1 MKDLWIQR
9 RGLLCRTKKAHNK
22 KFPNNGKAKSS
33 WLVGTLKCSHCG
45 YSIQLNIQHNKER
58 TKTWR
63 YLIDFGFF
71 TRNGCKRRSLK
82 TRLGEVEEAVYM
94 AMCEKIKSL
103 EIARHEEDIPD
114 AETESLKAE
123 ILKYDDDIRKLMDK
137 LPDADEILFAYIQKR
152 VKEFH
157 KAKSQLESK
166 LQTKYRKHKAIDT
179 NPLKEPLKNWD
190 SLTIEEKHEV
200 AVMMI
205 DAVYVSDEDGIHVQ
219 FCI

>member
-1 MKDLWIQR
+1 
-9 RGLLCRTKKAHNK
+9 
-22 KFPNNGKAKSS
+22 
-33 WLVGTLKCSHCG
+33 
-45 YSIQLNIQHNKER
+45 
-58 TKTWR
+58 
-63 YLIDFGFF
+63 
-71 TRNGCKRRSLK
+71 
-82 TRLGEVEEAVYM
+82 M

-103 EIARHEEDIPD
+103 EVAKHEEDTPD

-166 LQTKYRKHKAIDT
+166 LQTKFRKHKAIDT

>member
-1 MKDLWIQR
+1 
-9 RGLLCRTKKAHNK
+9 
-22 KFPNNGKAKSS
+22 
-33 WLVGTLKCSHCG
+33 
-45 YSIQLNIQHNKER
+45 
-58 TKTWR
+58 
-63 YLIDFGFF
+63 
-71 TRNGCKRRSLK
+71 
-82 TRLGEVEEAVYM
+82 M

-103 EIARHEEDIPD
+103 EIARHEEDTPD

-137 LPDADEILFAYIQKR
+137 LPDADEVLFAYIQKR

-179 NPLKEPLKNWD
+179 NPLKEPLKNLD

>member
-1 MKDLWIQR
+1 M
-9 RGLLCRTKKAHNK
+9 
-22 KFPNNGKAKSS
+22 
-33 WLVGTLKCSHCG
+33 
-45 YSIQLNIQHNKER
+45 
-58 TKTWR
+58 TWK
-63 YLIDFGFF
+63 YFGFS
-71 TRNGCKRRSLK
+71 TRNGCKRRKLK
-82 TRLGEVEEAVYM
+82 TKLDDVEEAVYM

-103 EIARHEEDIPD
+103 EIARHEEDTPD